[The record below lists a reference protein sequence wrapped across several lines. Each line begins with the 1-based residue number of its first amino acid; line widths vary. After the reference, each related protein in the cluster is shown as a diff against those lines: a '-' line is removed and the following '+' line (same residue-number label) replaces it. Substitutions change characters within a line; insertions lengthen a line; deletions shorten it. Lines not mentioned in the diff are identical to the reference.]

1 MRDNNLNRD
10 NLTGTDLDRRTGGM
24 SSTMIAVI
32 VSIAVLALLFLWAP
46 WSGPTV
52 ATNTGPATNTA
63 PATTTGSSTR
73 PTTPAA
79 PTTVPAPATPA
90 APSTTR

>member
-1 MRDNNLNRD
+1 MRDSNLNRD
-10 NLTGTDLDRRTGGM
+10 NLTGADRRAGGM

-63 PATTTGSSTR
+63 PATTTGTSTR
-73 PTTPAA
+73 
-79 PTTVPAPATPA
+79 PATPA
-90 APSTTR
+90 APAAREPAIPAAPSSTR